1 MDSPSSHEFDS
12 VKAEKA
18 KAMRRYRRSR
28 KLKTLAHAL
37 EVLAALLLLS
47 WYSSGLSA
55 AAGGFLRRLASLL
68 AKPLVVFLISNGI
81 IGVILFL
88 AGKNDDRGHRHEPS
102 HIYEEYLSARRAPG
116 GGYLGTMAAPDET
129 HVDKQIVPYE
139 APPAHEKIIREVPLP
154 APEPD
159 PLPSTVVPAVEK
171 GAAEGELG
179 PGAAPPARPAAAAEK
194 RYRRTRSEVT
204 GGEEEEEEEE
214 EGKPRAELRRSATDN
229 GRPRPPSVEDLSN
242 EEFNLTVEKYIAK
255 TKWFHREEIMAEE
268 DAAVLGFRSV
278 AARS

>member
-1 MDSPSSHEFDS
+1 MDSPSSPEFDS

-18 KAMRRYRRSR
+18 KAMRRYQRSR

-88 AGKNDDRGHRHEPS
+88 AGKNDDHGHRHEPS

-116 GGYLGTMAAPDET
+116 GGYPGTMAAPDET

-171 GAAEGELG
+171 CAAEGVVG
-179 PGAAPPARPAAAAEK
+179 PGAAPPALPAAAAEK
-194 RYRRTRSEVT
+194 RYRRSRSEVT
-204 GGEEEEEEEE
+204 GGEEEEEEK
-214 EGKPRAELRRSATDN
+214 GKPRAELRRWATDN

-255 TKWFHREEIMAEE
+255 TKCFLREEIMAEE
-268 DAAVLGFRSV
+268 DAAVLVFRSV